1 VSFHSIQCCENAC
14 ETVETGGRRRRR
26 KTATDDENPK
36 SSIKE
41 KGKISD

>member
-1 VSFHSIQCCENAC
+1 
-14 ETVETGGRRRRR
+14 VETGGRRRR
-26 KTATDDENPK
+26 KTATDEDNPM